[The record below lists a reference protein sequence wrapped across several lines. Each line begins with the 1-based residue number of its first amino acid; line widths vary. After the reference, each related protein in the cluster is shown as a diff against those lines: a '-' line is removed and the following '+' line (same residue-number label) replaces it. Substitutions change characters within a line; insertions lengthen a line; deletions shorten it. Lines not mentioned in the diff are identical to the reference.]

1 MQKEANMQNPQLWRH
16 SIPILYSLEQ
26 SLCNTVAGS
35 LRALE
40 HSLLCET
47 LTAEAAYQLGHHYIH
62 QDMFKMIEWWS

>member
-1 MQKEANMQNPQLWRH
+1 MQKKQACKIHIYECTLLKFCTPALH
-16 SIPILYSLEQ
+16 S
-26 SLCNTVAGS
+26 TVAGS

-62 QDMFKMIEWWS
+62 QDMFKIIE